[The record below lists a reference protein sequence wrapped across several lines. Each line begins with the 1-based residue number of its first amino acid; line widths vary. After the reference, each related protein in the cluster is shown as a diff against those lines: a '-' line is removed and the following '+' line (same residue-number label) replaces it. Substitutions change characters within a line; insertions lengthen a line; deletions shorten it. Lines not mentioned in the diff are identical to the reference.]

1 MCSLFSCSSSKLTLI
16 LNHNLRSCIFLNLLF
31 IILNFITAQ
40 IPVKK
45 FIFIAHS
52 IVSVNSFGITFVS
65 YSEKIRTA
73 MVIFFMPSKIAIE
86 PTTQSVVNCSRFQLA
101 IRSIRSMMFPFS
113 YTLLDEITE
122 FLKEVELPYVL
133 LLTSIAQIVILVQ
146 VLLAGLYVL
155 GNTHD

>member
-1 MCSLFSCSSSKLTLI
+1 
-16 LNHNLRSCIFLNLLF
+16 
-31 IILNFITAQ
+31 
-40 IPVKK
+40 
-45 FIFIAHS
+45 
-52 IVSVNSFGITFVS
+52 
-65 YSEKIRTA
+65 
-73 MVIFFMPSKIAIE
+73 MPSKIAIE
-86 PTTQSVVNCSRFQLA
+86 PTTQSVVNCCRFQLA
-101 IRSIRSMMFPFS
+101 IRSIRSMMLSFS

>member
-1 MCSLFSCSSSKLTLI
+1 
-16 LNHNLRSCIFLNLLF
+16 
-31 IILNFITAQ
+31 
-40 IPVKK
+40 
-45 FIFIAHS
+45 
-52 IVSVNSFGITFVS
+52 
-65 YSEKIRTA
+65 
-73 MVIFFMPSKIAIE
+73 MPSKIAIE

-101 IRSIRSMMFPFS
+101 IRSIRSMMFPLS